1 MRSNTLALSIALAV
15 AASAAAAQSGA
26 PPENTGP
33 NASIVRTV
41 TGKMSFRTLSDG
53 RIRGGEEFRLLVHP
67 DGTRQIFISKDFK
80 AYNAQHTLMSR
91 VDARFR
97 PLETYASYWTRE
109 GFKGS
114 MYVTVSGDELNAVA
128 FGPKGRIETTLR
140 VPPDISVVHH
150 GEVMNGWYYWSED
163 PRSTAQQTASVYIL
177 NAAPR
182 GDAQVSGFLTESKF
196 TRLGTEKVTTPA
208 GTFDAVHYRL
218 VGAESLEM
226 WVAGEDRLLVR
237 QTDTKN
243 DREYVLTEIR
253 QEGTDLSSDRRE

>member
-1 MRSNTLALSIALAV
+1 MRFPLLLLSTVLAATGVLV
-15 AASAAAAQSGA
+15 RAQSA

-33 NASIVRTV
+33 NASIVRSV
-41 TGKMSFRTLSDG
+41 TGRMTFRTLSDG

-67 DGTRQIFISKDFK
+67 DGSRQVFVSKDFK
-80 AYNAQHTLMSR
+80 AVNAQQTLMAR

-97 PLETYASYWTRE
+97 PLETYASYWTRD

-114 MYVTVSGDELNAVA
+114 MYVTVSGNDLNAVA
-128 FGPKGRIETTLR
+128 FGPKGRIETRVR
-140 VPPDISVVHH
+140 VPDDISVVHH
-150 GEVMNGWYYWSED
+150 GEIVNGWYYWSED
-163 PRSTAQQTASVYIL
+163 ASSSAPQTSSVYIL

-182 GDAQVSGFLTESKF
+182 GDAQVAGFLTESKF

-218 VGAESLEM
+218 EGLESLEM

-237 QTDTKN
+237 QTDTRN
-243 DREYVLTEIR
+243 DREYLLTELKIVPAR
-253 QEGTDLSSDRRE
+253 

>member
-1 MRSNTLALSIALAV
+1 MRATSFFLLTAIAV
-15 AASAAAAQSGA
+15 AALPSRAQPA

-41 TGKMSFRTLSDG
+41 TGKMTFRTLSDG

-67 DGTRQIFISKDFK
+67 DGTRQVFVSKDFK
-80 AYNAQHTLMSR
+80 AVNGQQTLMAR

-97 PLETYASYWTRE
+97 PLETYASYWTRD

-114 MYVTVSGDELNAVA
+114 MYVTVSGNNLNAVA
-128 FGPKGRIETTLR
+128 FGPKGRIETALR
-140 VPPDISVVHH
+140 VPDDISVVHH
-150 GEVMNGWYYWSED
+150 GEIVNGWYYWSED
-163 PRSTAQQTASVYIL
+163 PASRAPQTSSVYVL

-182 GDAQVSGFLTESKF
+182 GDAQVAGFLVESKF

-218 VGAESLEM
+218 EGLESLEM

-237 QTDTKN
+237 QTDAKN
-243 DREYVLTEIR
+243 DREYLLTELTIAPAR
-253 QEGTDLSSDRRE
+253 